1 MRRALLPLPFLVVA
15 LPAAAQVLAPGDNL
29 IVDGIPPIPAAL
41 ADQVKRYTESRS
53 ATLLDWHPTRREML
67 VSTRFGQTAQVH
79 RVKMPGGARTQLTF
93 YPEKVSG
100 ARFRPAGGESFVFG
114 RDVGGNER
122 YQTFRFDPDTGN
134 ATMLTDGKARNSLG
148 VWSRGGTKLAYTS
161 TRRNGTDADLY
172 VIDPTDPKSNA
183 KVADLGVGWG
193 VLDWAPGDGTILVG
207 EYVSI
212 NESYLWLVDVK
223 TGAKTALTP
232 KAEEGKHS
240 PSAYSGGQFTPDG
253 QHVWTTSDRSGEF
266 KRLTRINVAT
276 KTAVPFATDIPWD
289 VEEFELSPDGKT
301 LAFVVNEAGVGTL
314 RLLDAVTGKER
325 PRPQLPPGSV
335 SGLKYHPKGAGP
347 YLTKLD
353 PATVDT
359 TLLAF
364 NLASAKTA
372 SDVYSLSGG
381 EVERWTESETGGL
394 NAASFA
400 EPQLVKWKSFDDRE
414 ISGFLYPPAKKF
426 TGKRPVIINIHGG
439 PEGQARPG
447 FLGAGNYYT
456 NELGVAVLFPNVR
469 GSEGYGKTF
478 LTLDNGLKRE
488 DSYKDIAALLDW
500 IKGRPDLDA
509 DRVMVTGGSYGGH
522 MTLAIATYYPDRIR
536 CAVDVVGMSNLR
548 TFLENTEPYRRDLRR
563 AEYGDERDPQVRA
576 FMDRTAPLTNVAKVS
591 KPLFIVQGQNDPR
604 VPASE
609 AEQMVK
615 ALKARGTPVWY
626 LNAKDEGHGFAK
638 QKNRE
643 FQTAATALFVQR
655 YLLDETSGG
664 R

>member
-1 MRRALLPLPFLVVA
+1 MRRVLLPLPLLVLA
-15 LPAAAQVLAPGDNL
+15 LPAPAQVLAPGDNL

-41 ADQVKRYTESRS
+41 AEQVKRYTESRS

-93 YPEKVSG
+93 FPEKVSG

-122 YQTFRFDPDTGN
+122 YQSFRFDPETGS
-134 ATMLTDGKARNSLG
+134 ATLLTDGKARNSLG
-148 VWSRGGTKLAYTS
+148 VWSRSGTKLAYTS

-172 VIDPTDPKSNA
+172 VVDPTDPKSDA
-183 KVADLGVGWG
+183 KVAELGVGWA
-193 VLDWAPGDGTILVG
+193 VLDWAPGDATILAS
-207 EYVSI
+207 EYMSI
-212 NESYLWLVDVK
+212 NQSYLWLVDVK
-223 TGAKTALTP
+223 TGAKKELVP
-232 KAEEGKHS
+232 IVPEKV
-240 PSAYSGGQFTPDG
+240 AYSGGQYSPDG
-253 QHVWTTSDRSGEF
+253 KYIWTTTDRGSEF
-266 KRLTRINVAT
+266 KRLTRIDVAT
-276 KTAVPFATDIPWD
+276 HAVSQFTADVNWD

-301 LAFVVNEAGVGTL
+301 VAFVVNEAGVGTL
-314 RLLDAVTGKER
+314 RLIEAEWGKTHAR
-325 PRPQLPPGSV
+325 PEITGSV
-335 SGLKYHPKGAGP
+335 SGLKFHPKTGE
-347 YLTKLD
+347 
-353 PATVDT
+353 
-359 TLLAF
+359 LAF
-364 NLASAKTA
+364 SVASAKVPT
-372 SDVYSLSGG
+372 DVFSFDPTTGKT
-381 EVERWTESETGGL
+381 ERWTESETGGL

-469 GSEGYGKTF
+469 GSEGFGKTF
-478 LTLDNGLKRE
+478 LTLDNGVKRE

-563 AEYGDERDPQVRA
+563 AEYGDERDPKTRE
-576 FMDRTAPLTNVAKVS
+576 FMERTAPLTNVAKVS

-655 YLLDETSGG
+655 YLLDESAK
-664 R
+664 

>member
-1 MRRALLPLPFLVVA
+1 MRRVLLPLPFVLLA
-15 LPAAAQVLAPGDNL
+15 LPAPAQVLAPGDNL
-29 IVDGIPPIPAAL
+29 VADGIPPIPAAL
-41 ADQVKRYTESRS
+41 ADQVKRYTEFRS
-53 ATLLDWHPTRREML
+53 ATFLDWHPTRREML

-79 RVKMPGGARTQLTF
+79 RVKMPGGDRTQLTF
-93 YPEKVSG
+93 FPEKVSG

-122 YQTFRFDPDTGN
+122 YQTFRFDPGTGA

-148 VWSRGGTKLAYTS
+148 VWSRSGTKLAYTS

-172 VIDPTDPKSNA
+172 VIDPTDPESDT
-183 KVADLGVGWG
+183 KVAELGVGWA
-193 VLDWAPGDGTILVG
+193 VLDWAPGDGTILLG

-212 NESYLWLVDVK
+212 NESYLWTVDATAGVK
-223 TGAKTALTP
+223 KELTP
-232 KAEEGKHS
+232 KPEGKYT
-240 PSAYSGGQFTPDG
+240 PPAFSGGAFTPDG
-253 QHVWTTSDRSGEF
+253 KHVWTTSDRGSEF

-276 KTAVPFATDIPWD
+276 KIAVPDPNDIHWD
-289 VEEFELSPDGKT
+289 VEEFELSPDGKL
-301 LAFVVNEAGVGTL
+301 LAFVTNEAGVGTL
-314 RLLDAVTGKER
+314 RLMKADTGVLDA
-325 PRPQLPPGSV
+325 PAAIPGSV
-335 SGLKYHPKGAGP
+335 SGLKFHPKTGE
-347 YLTKLD
+347 
-353 PATVDT
+353 
-359 TLLAF
+359 LAF
-364 NLASAKTA
+364 NLASAKVPT
-372 SDVYSLSGG
+372 DVYSYDDTTGKL
-381 EVERWTESETGGL
+381 ERWTESETGGL
-394 NAASFA
+394 NAATFA

-478 LTLDNGLKRE
+478 LKLDNGLKRE

-522 MTLAIATYYPDRIR
+522 MTLAVATYYPDRIR

-563 AEYGDERDPQVRA
+563 AEYGDERDPKTRA

-591 KPLFIVQGQNDPR
+591 RPLFIVQGQNDPR

-609 AEQMVK
+609 AEQMVR

-643 FQTAATALFVQR
+643 FQAAATALFVQR
-655 YLLDETSGG
+655 YLLDESAK
-664 R
+664 

>member
-1 MRRALLPLPFLVVA
+1 MRRAVPLVVFA
-15 LPAAAQVLAPGDNL
+15 LAAVPAAGQVLAPGDNL
-29 IVDGIPPIPAAL
+29 VTDGLPPVPAAV
-41 ADQVKRYTESRS
+41 AEQVKRYTEFRS
-53 ATLLDWHPTRREML
+53 ATLLDWHPERREIL

-93 YPEKVSG
+93 FPEKVSG

-122 YQTFRFDPDTGN
+122 YQTFRFDPQTGN

-148 VWSRGGTKLAYTS
+148 VWSRSGTQLAYTS

-172 VIDPTDPKSNA
+172 VVDPADPKTDR
-183 KVADLGVGWG
+183 KVADLGVGWS
-193 VLDWAPGDGTILVG
+193 VLDWAPGDKAVLAV

-212 NESYLWLVDVK
+212 NESYLWTIDAA

-232 KAEEGKHS
+232 KGGEPAS
-240 PSAYSGGQFTPDG
+240 YSGGQFTPDG
-253 QHVWTTSDRSGEF
+253 LHVWTATDRGAEF
-266 KRLTRINVAT
+266 HRLTKIDVAT
-276 KTAVPFATDIPWD
+276 KAQQQFAADINWD

-301 LAFVVNEAGVGTL
+301 LAFITNESGVGTL
-314 RLLDAVTGKER
+314 HTIDATAPTAVRR
-325 PRPQLPPGSV
+325 PTMPPGSV
-335 SGLKYHPKGAGP
+335 SGLKFHPKTGE
-347 YLTKLD
+347 
-353 PATVDT
+353 
-359 TLLAF
+359 LAF
-364 NLASAKTA
+364 NLSSATVPT
-372 SDVYSLSGG
+372 DVFSLDPGSLK
-381 EVERWTESETGGL
+381 VERWTESETGGL
-394 NAASFA
+394 NPATFA

-426 TGKRPVIINIHGG
+426 SGKRPVIINIHGG
-439 PEGQARPG
+439 PEGQSRPG
-447 FLGAGNYYT
+447 FLGASNYYT
-456 NELGVAVLFPNVR
+456 TELGVAVLFPNVR
-469 GSEGYGKTF
+469 GSSGFGKTF
-478 LTLDNGLKRE
+478 LKLDNGLKRE

-563 AEYGDERDPQVRA
+563 AEYGDERDPKTRA
-576 FMDRTAPLTNVAKVS
+576 FMDRTAPLTNVNKVTC
-591 KPLFIVQGQNDPR
+591 PLFIVQGQNDPR

-626 LNAKDEGHGFAK
+626 LNALDEGHGFAK

-643 FQTAATALFVQR
+643 FQAAATAVFVQQF
-655 YLLDETSGG
+655 LLGDSPGN

>member
-1 MRRALLPLPFLVVA
+1 MRRVLLPLPFLVLA
-15 LPAAAQVLAPGDNL
+15 LPAPAQVLAPGDNL
-29 IVDGIPPIPAAL
+29 IVDGIPPIPSAL
-41 ADQVKRYTESRS
+41 AEQVKRYTESRS

-93 YPEKVSG
+93 FPEKVSG

-122 YQTFRFDPDTGN
+122 YQSFRFDPETGS
-134 ATMLTDGKARNSLG
+134 ATLLTDGKARNSLG

-172 VIDPTDPKSNA
+172 VIDPTDPKSDT
-183 KVADLGVGWG
+183 KVAELGVGWS

-212 NESYLWLVDVK
+212 NESYLWLVDVANGVK
-223 TGAKTALTP
+223 TVLTP
-232 KAEEGKHS
+232 KGSGKA
-240 PSAYSGGQFTPDG
+240 AYSGGQFTLSG
-253 QHVWTTSDRSGEF
+253 KHVLTTTDRGSEF
-266 KRLTRINVAT
+266 KQFTRISVEART
-276 KTAVPFATDIPWD
+276 QVTLLADLSWD
-289 VEEFELSPDGKT
+289 VEEFELSPDGNT
-301 LAFVVNEAGVGTL
+301 LALVVNEAGVGKL
-314 RLLDAVTGKER
+314 KLIDPASGKEL
-325 PRPQLPPGSV
+325 PVAQPPGSV
-335 SGLKYHPKGAGP
+335 SGLKFHPTTNELAYNLSSARVPGDVFSRDPHTG
-347 YLTKLD
+347 KL
-353 PATVDT
+353 
-359 TLLAF
+359 
-364 NLASAKTA
+364 
-372 SDVYSLSGG
+372 
-381 EVERWTESETGGL
+381 ERWTESETGGL
-394 NAASFA
+394 NAATFA
-400 EPQLVKWKSFDDRE
+400 EPQLVTWKSFDDRE
-414 ISGFLYPPAKKF
+414 ISGFLYPPAKTF

-469 GSEGYGKTF
+469 GSEGFGKTF

-563 AEYGDERDPQVRA
+563 AEYGDERDPKVRE

-655 YLLDETSGG
+655 YLLDDSPGSRPAGG

>member
-1 MRRALLPLPFLVVA
+1 MRRVLLPLPFVLLA
-15 LPAAAQVLAPGDNL
+15 LPAPAQVLAPGDNL
-29 IVDGIPPIPAAL
+29 VADGIPPIPAAL
-41 ADQVKRYTESRS
+41 ADQVKRYTEFRS
-53 ATLLDWHPTRREML
+53 ATFLDWHPTRREML

-79 RVKMPGGARTQLTF
+79 RVKMPGGDRTQLTF
-93 YPEKVSG
+93 FPEKVSG

-122 YQTFRFDPDTGN
+122 YQTFRFDPGTGA

-148 VWSRGGTKLAYTS
+148 VWSRSGTKLAYTS

-172 VIDPTDPKSNA
+172 VIDPTDPESDT
-183 KVADLGVGWG
+183 KVAELGVGWA
-193 VLDWAPGDGTILVG
+193 VLDWAPGDGTILLG

-212 NESYLWLVDVK
+212 NESYLWTVDATAGVK
-223 TGAKTALTP
+223 KELTP
-232 KAEEGKHS
+232 KPEGKYT
-240 PSAYSGGQFTPDG
+240 PSAFSGGAFTPDG
-253 QHVWTTSDRSGEF
+253 KHVWTTSDRGSEF

-276 KTAVPFATDIPWD
+276 KIAVPDPNDIHWD
-289 VEEFELSPDGKT
+289 VEEFELSPDGKL
-301 LAFVVNEAGVGTL
+301 LAFVTNEAGVGTL
-314 RLLDAVTGKER
+314 RLMKADTGVLDA
-325 PRPQLPPGSV
+325 PAAIPGSV
-335 SGLKYHPKGAGP
+335 SGLKFHPKTGE
-347 YLTKLD
+347 
-353 PATVDT
+353 
-359 TLLAF
+359 LAF
-364 NLASAKTA
+364 NLASAKVPT
-372 SDVYSLSGG
+372 DVYSYDDTTGKL
-381 EVERWTESETGGL
+381 ERWTESETGGL
-394 NAASFA
+394 NAATFA

-522 MTLAIATYYPDRIR
+522 MTLAVATYYPDRIR

-563 AEYGDERDPQVRA
+563 AEYGDERDPKVRE

-591 KPLFIVQGQNDPR
+591 RPLFIVQGQNDPR

-609 AEQMVK
+609 AEQMVR

-643 FQTAATALFVQR
+643 FQAAATALFVQR
-655 YLLDETSGG
+655 YLLDESAK
-664 R
+664 

>member
-1 MRRALLPLPFLVVA
+1 MRRALLPLPLLVLA
-15 LPAAAQVLAPGDNL
+15 LPAPAQVLAPGDNL
-29 IVDGIPPIPAAL
+29 VTDGIPPIPAAL
-41 ADQVKRYTESRS
+41 AEQVKRYTEFRS
-53 ATLLDWHPTRREML
+53 ATFLDWHPTRREML

-79 RVKMPGGARTQLTF
+79 RVKMPGGDRTQLTF
-93 YPEKVSG
+93 FPEKVSG
-100 ARFRPAGGESFVFG
+100 ARYRPAGGDGFVFG

-122 YQTFRFDPDTGN
+122 YQTFRFDPETGT

-148 VWSRGGTKLAYTS
+148 VWSRSGTKLAYTS

-172 VIDPTDPKSNA
+172 VIDPTDPKSDA
-183 KVADLGVGWG
+183 KVAELGVGWS

-212 NESYLWLVDVK
+212 NESYLWTVDVK
-223 TGAKTALTP
+223 AGTKKAVTP
-232 KAEEGKHS
+232 RGDGWR
-240 PSAYSGGQFTPDG
+240 AYRGGQFTPDG
-253 QHVWTTSDRSGEF
+253 REVWTTTDVGSEF
-266 KRLTRINVAT
+266 RRLARINVGSGET
-276 KTAVPFATDIPWD
+276 NIVPTSVPWD
-289 VEEFELSPDGKT
+289 VEEFELSPSGGT
-301 LAFVVNEAGVGTL
+301 IAFVTNEAGVGTL
-314 RLLDAVTGKER
+314 RFLDLMGLRER
-325 PRPQLPPGSV
+325 RRDLPPGSV
-335 SGLKYHPKGAGP
+335 SGLKYHPKTGE
-347 YLTKLD
+347 
-353 PATVDT
+353 
-359 TLLAF
+359 LAF
-364 NLASAKTA
+364 NLTSATVPG
-372 SDVYSLSGG
+372 DVFVIDPGPG
-381 EVERWTESETGGL
+381 TVERWTESETGGL
-394 NAASFA
+394 NAAAFA
-400 EPQLVKWKSFDDRE
+400 EPQLVTWKSFDDRE

-426 TGKRPVIINIHGG
+426 AGKRPVIINIHGG

-522 MTLAIATYYPDRIR
+522 MTLAIATYYPERIR

-548 TFLENTEPYRRDLRR
+548 TFLENTEAYRRDLRR
-563 AEYGDERDPQVRA
+563 AEYGDERDPKVRE
-576 FMDRTAPLTNVAKVS
+576 FMERTAPLTNVAKVS

-643 FQTAATALFVQR
+643 FQAAATALFVQR
-655 YLLDETSGG
+655 YLLDSRAE
-664 R
+664 

>member
-122 YQTFRFDPDTGN
+122 YQTFRFDPETGS

-172 VIDPTDPKSNA
+172 VIDPTDPKGDT
-183 KVADLGVGWG
+183 KVAELGVGWG
-193 VLDWAPGDGTILVG
+193 VVDWAPGDGTILVG

-232 KAEEGKHS
+232 KPEGKYT
-240 PSAYSGGQFTPDG
+240 PSAYSGGQFGPDG
-253 QHVWTTSDRSGEF
+253 KHVWTTTDRGSEF
-266 KRLTRINVAT
+266 KRLTRIEVAT
-276 KTAVPFATDIPWD
+276 LKADQFAADINWD
-289 VEEFELSPDGKT
+289 VEEFELSPDGRVV
-301 LAFVVNEAGVGTL
+301 AFVVNEAGVGTL
-314 RLLDAVTGKER
+314 RLIEADTGTAR
-325 PRPQLPPGSV
+325 AAPPLPGSV
-335 SGLKYHPKGAGP
+335 SGLKFHPKTAE
-347 YLTKLD
+347 
-353 PATVDT
+353 
-359 TLLAF
+359 LAF
-364 NLASAKTA
+364 NLASAKVPT
-372 SDVYSLSGG
+372 DVFSMDPVTGK
-381 EVERWTESETGGL
+381 VERWTESETGGL

-400 EPQLVKWKSFDDRE
+400 EPQLVTWKSFDDRE

-478 LTLDNGLKRE
+478 LKLDNGLKRE

>member
-1 MRRALLPLPFLVVA
+1 MRRALLPLPFLVLA
-15 LPAAAQVLAPGDNL
+15 LPAPAQVLAPGDNL
-29 IVDGIPPIPAAL
+29 IVDGIPPIPSAL
-41 ADQVKRYTESRS
+41 AEQVKRYTESRS

-122 YQTFRFDPDTGN
+122 YQSFRFDPDTGN
-134 ATMLTDGKARNSLG
+134 ATLLTDGKARNSLG

-161 TRRNGTDADLY
+161 TRRNGSAADLY
-172 VIDPTDPKSNA
+172 VIDPTDPKSDT
-183 KVADLGVGWG
+183 KVAELGVGWG
-193 VLDWAPGDGTILVG
+193 VMDWAPGDGTILVG

-212 NESYLWLVDVK
+212 NESYLWLVDAKTGVK
-223 TGAKTALTP
+223 TSLTP
-232 KAEEGKHS
+232 KPEGKYT
-240 PSAYSGGQFTPDG
+240 PSAFSGGTFTPDG
-253 QHVWTTSDRSGEF
+253 KHVWTTTDRGSEF
-266 KRLTRINVAT
+266 KRLTRIEVAT
-276 KTAVPFATDIPWD
+276 AKQETIAAEINWD
-289 VEEFELSPDGKT
+289 VEEIELSPDGKL
-301 LAFVVNEAGVGTL
+301 LAFVTNEAGVGKL
-314 RLLDAVTGKER
+314 HLLDTKDGKE
-325 PRPQLPPGSV
+325 LAHFFDGPGSV
-335 SGLKYHPKGAGP
+335 SGLKFHPKTGE
-347 YLTKLD
+347 
-353 PATVDT
+353 
-359 TLLAF
+359 LAF
-364 NLASAKTA
+364 NFTSAKTA
-372 SDVYSLSGG
+372 SDVYSLNLDTGKM
-381 EVERWTESETGGL
+381 ERWTESETGGL
-394 NAASFA
+394 NAATFA
-400 EPQLVKWKSFDDRE
+400 EPQLVKWKSFDDLE
-414 ISGFLYPPAKKF
+414 ISGFLYPPAKRF

-456 NELGVAVLFPNVR
+456 NELGVAVLFPNAR

-478 LTLDNGLKRE
+478 LKLDNGLKRE
-488 DSYKDIAALLDW
+488 DSYKDVAALLDW

-548 TFLENTEPYRRDLRR
+548 TFLENTEAYRRDLRR

-655 YLLDETSGG
+655 YLLDEAS
-664 R
+664 RAP

>member
-1 MRRALLPLPFLVVA
+1 MRRAVPLVVFA
-15 LPAAAQVLAPGDNL
+15 LAAAPAAGQVLAPGDNL
-29 IVDGIPPIPAAL
+29 VTDGLPPIPASVAE
-41 ADQVKRYTESRS
+41 QVKRYTEFRS
-53 ATLLDWHPTRREML
+53 AALLDWHPERREML
-67 VSTRFGQTAQVH
+67 VGTRFGQTAQVH

-93 YPEKVSG
+93 FPEKVSG

-122 YQTFRFDPDTGN
+122 YQTFRFDPQTGA
-134 ATMLTDGKARNSLG
+134 ATLLTDGKARNSLG
-148 VWSRGGTKLAYTS
+148 VWSRGGTQLAYTS

-172 VIDPTDPKSNA
+172 VIDPADPKTDR
-183 KVADLGVGWG
+183 KVADLGVGWS
-193 VLDWAPGDGTILVG
+193 VLDWAPGDKTLLAV

-212 NESYLWLVDVK
+212 NESYLWLVDVA

-232 KAEEGKHS
+232 KGGEPAS
-240 PSAYSGGQFTPDG
+240 YAGGQFTPDG
-253 QHVWTTSDRSGEF
+253 KHVWTATDRGAEF
-266 KRLTRINVAT
+266 HRLTRINVAT
-276 KTAVPFATDIPWD
+276 TAQQQFATDIAWD

-301 LAFVVNEAGVGTL
+301 LAFVTNQAGVGTL
-314 RLLDAVTGKER
+314 RLLDATTGTEV
-325 PRPQLPPGSV
+325 PPLHPPGSV
-335 SGLKYHPKGAGP
+335 SGLKFHPKTGE
-347 YLTKLD
+347 
-353 PATVDT
+353 
-359 TLLAF
+359 LAF
-364 NLASAKTA
+364 NVASAKIPG
-372 SDVYSLSGG
+372 DVFSYDLGRGSI
-381 EVERWTESETGGL
+381 ERWTESETGGL
-394 NAASFA
+394 NAAAFA

-426 TGKRPVIINIHGG
+426 SGKRPVIINIHGG
-439 PEGQARPG
+439 PEGQSRPG
-447 FLGAGNYYT
+447 FLGASNYYT
-456 NELGVAVLFPNVR
+456 TELGVAVLFPNVR
-469 GSEGYGKTF
+469 GSAGFGKTF
-478 LTLDNGLKRE
+478 LKLDNGPKRE

-563 AEYGDERDPQVRA
+563 AEYGDERDPKTRE
-576 FMDRTAPLTNVAKVS
+576 FMDRTAPLTNVGKVAR
-591 KPLFIVQGQNDPR
+591 PLFIVQGQNDPR

-615 ALKARGTPVWY
+615 ALKTRGTPVWY

-643 FQTAATALFVQR
+643 FQAAATAVFVQQ
-655 YLLDETSGG
+655 YLLGDSPGN